1 MAFLKNFSNI
11 IQLLPVRVLK
21 NQKYVLYSMSCIIIT
36 GKVYTFSGERKIKQ
50 IELFYIGD

>member
-11 IQLLPVRVLK
+11 IQLLPERVLK